1 MAKKT
6 NKVNE
11 DFLEDVLDCM
21 EEETGVID
29 VENEEEEVIP
39 VSKAKKNE
47 VKFQDTFDRSFT
59 KVVVK
64 KNPITSREELRSLV
78 RLYYDIQNFRI
89 GAGNRQYQLD
99 KNEEEN
105 KTKKK
110 STTKPNVS
118 FEYATA
124 GLKETEEAI
133 SKWIKE
139 YVSNDPIGK
148 WLIATKGIGPILAGG
163 LISYIDITKCQTA
176 GSIWKYAGWEG
187 HRPPKK
193 KGVKLD
199 YNPDF
204 RVLCWKCGE
213 SFQKISGVIKDS
225 EGNPVLDEKGNVQYK
240 SLYGGLYAEK
250 LKWYIDKNEAGGF
263 AEAAKTALSEKNITA
278 SATKE
283 CYESGKLPMAHLIS
297 MAKRYA
303 VKIFLSHLFTVWYE
317 YENKKPAP
325 RPFVEV
331 HCGHVHMIEPPHK
344 DILGL

>member
-1 MAKKT
+1 MAKT
-6 NKVNE
+6 NKNNTEEIINNEATSKHEVN
-11 DFLEDVLDCM
+11 
-21 EEETGVID
+21 
-29 VENEEEEVIP
+29 
-39 VSKAKKNE
+39 
-47 VKFQDTFDRSFT
+47 FQNTFDRSFN
-59 KVVVK
+59 KVVVRA
-64 KNPITSREELRSLV
+64 NPITSREELRSLV

-99 KNEEEN
+99 KNVEGEEE
-105 KTKKK
+105 TKKK
-110 STTKPNVS
+110 STTKPNIS
-118 FEYATA
+118 FEYANA
-124 GLKETEEAI
+124 GLKETEETI

-176 GSIWKYAGWEG
+176 GSIWRYAGWEG
-187 HRPPKK
+187 HRPPKQ
-193 KGVKLD
+193 KGKKLD

-213 SFQKISGVIKDS
+213 SFQKLSGVIKDS
-225 EGNPVLDEKGNVQYK
+225 EGNPVLDDKGNVQYK

-250 LKWYIDKNEAGGF
+250 LKWYIEKNEAGGF

-278 SATKE
+278 TATKE

-303 VKIFLSHLFTVWYE
+303 VKIFLSHLFEVWYE
-317 YENKKPAP
+317 YENKKAAP

-331 HCGHVHMIEPPHK
+331 HCGHVHMIQPPNK
-344 DILGL
+344 DIVGL